1 MTQNC
6 DLLRFIPG
14 QPGYHRGMYKGTFLR
29 YIERFKPPPSRSDS
43 TRRFFGR
50 LIVDWLVISPP
61 PLDGW
66 GTNIHAG
73 PAAGGWGTLPPPPS

>member
-14 QPGYHRGMYKGTFLR
+14 QPGYQRGMYKGTFLR

-61 PLDGW
+61 PLDGCCVSC
-66 GTNIHAG
+66 IAIDKLVLILY
-73 PAAGGWGTLPPPPS
+73 PQIR